1 MRRVETLL
9 EPFWRYEG
17 EGWPGEIQEPIRAGR
32 CQVSV
37 ERGEGLDK
45 LGPRGGGG
53 GGEAEERLNE
63 VYSDHH
69 SYSSKHSQI
78 LEAFKTPDD
87 AGKGVGDVGEL
98 VQELG
103 DVLVQE
109 QGDEGSVD
117 EGVEPFLLQPFC
129 GILEG

>member
-1 MRRVETLL
+1 MSGQCR
-9 EPFWRYEG
+9 
-17 EGWPGEIQEPIRAGR
+17 
-32 CQVSV
+32 
-37 ERGEGLDK
+37 ERGRLDK

-53 GGEAEERLNE
+53 GGEAEGRLNE